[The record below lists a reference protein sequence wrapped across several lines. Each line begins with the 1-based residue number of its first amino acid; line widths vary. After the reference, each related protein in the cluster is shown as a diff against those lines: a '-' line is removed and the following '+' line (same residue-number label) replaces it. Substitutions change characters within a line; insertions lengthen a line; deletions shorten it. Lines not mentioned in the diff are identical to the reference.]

1 MINFKVFDD
10 EIHHTLLDI
19 FYLYFNLMHQK
30 SWNVS
35 RKWIGNNL
43 DSLRN
48 IEMEIP
54 ILSKIRVF
62 YKLTMILYH
71 VFN

>member
-10 EIHHTLLDI
+10 EIHHTLLGI

-48 IEMEIP
+48 I
-54 ILSKIRVF
+54 
-62 YKLTMILYH
+62 
-71 VFN
+71 